1 MKKQIRELV
10 KLPAVSLRRR
20 KQKQNCVGEK
30 IVNDEHHF
38 HRLDTQTGGAV
49 ATEELEE
56 DAVATMTQVVQVQR
70 LFLHQHIVMPAARV
84 ETETTFRHPARDSRL
99 FCGNGYY
106 EIVSLMVRHVS
117 IETLINIGA
126 FDVCMIER
134 RRAKQPVALK
144 SFYMRS
150 PIFICLDS
158 MVSLS

>member
-1 MKKQIRELV
+1 M
-10 KLPAVSLRRR
+10 
-20 KQKQNCVGEK
+20 
-30 IVNDEHHF
+30 
-38 HRLDTQTGGAV
+38 

-56 DAVATMTQVVQVQR
+56 DAVATMTQAVQVQR

-126 FDVCMIER
+126 FDVCMTER
-134 RRAKQPVALK
+134 WRAKQQVALK

-150 PIFICLDS
+150 PIFIFGQDGVTFVMRVYDTTVVQSYFTKNSTLRCIFRFTCTYYKYN
-158 MVSLS
+158 VVEPHCV